1 MHDETPAVCSGPQKL
16 GYAYTEH
23 QEDSKEVVK
32 RSRLHSPSTEPAGQ
46 VTNARSLE
54 EFLHQKP
61 RLRLLFLQGHAQQQN
76 HYISQ
81 GFGLPAQL
89 SLAPLLKDNFKELFL
104 S

>member
-1 MHDETPAVCSGPQKL
+1 MHGEISGPQKL
-16 GYAYTEH
+16 GYTEH
-23 QEDSKEVVK
+23 QEDSKKVVK

-61 RLRLLFLQGHAQQQN
+61 GLRLLFLQGHATSQQQS

-81 GFGLPAQL
+81 GFCLLAQL
-89 SLAPLLKDNFKELFL
+89 SLSLLLKDNFKELFL